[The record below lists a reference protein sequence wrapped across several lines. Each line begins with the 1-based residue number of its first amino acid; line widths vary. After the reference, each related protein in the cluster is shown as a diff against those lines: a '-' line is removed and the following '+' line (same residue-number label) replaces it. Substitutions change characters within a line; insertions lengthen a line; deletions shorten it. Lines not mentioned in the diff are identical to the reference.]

1 LSLLLMAWLAAAL
14 VGLVAGPLGCFVT
27 WRRMAYY
34 GDTIAH
40 AALPGAALG
49 LWWQINPMVTVTIFS
64 LLLAVL
70 LGLAHNQPRLHN
82 DTLLGI
88 FAHVSIASGLLIM
101 SLGSNPMNLYGLL
114 FGDLLSLQPR
124 QIGGLALM
132 SGAVGA
138 VLWWQWRGLL
148 AVTVHADM
156 ARAEG
161 YRVRVL
167 NLLLMVL
174 IALLVALAMK
184 IVGVFLITAMMII
197 PAATAA
203 LLAGSPG
210 NMARL
215 SILFGELAI
224 VAGVILAWV
233 MDWPMGP
240 VVVLSL
246 AAVFLLVSLLVRGR
260 TA

>member
-49 LWWQINPMVTVTIFS
+49 LWWQINPMVTVTVFS
-64 LLLAVL
+64 LLLAML
-70 LGLAHNQPRLHN
+70 LGLAHHQPRLHN

-114 FGDLLSLQPR
+114 FGDLLSLHPG

-224 VAGVILAWV
+224 VAGVVLAWV

-246 AAVFLLVSLLVRGR
+246 AAVFLLVSLWVRGR

>member
-1 LSLLLMAWLAAAL
+1 
-14 VGLVAGPLGCFVT
+14 
-27 WRRMAYY
+27 
-34 GDTIAH
+34 
-40 AALPGAALG
+40 
-49 LWWQINPMVTVTIFS
+49 
-64 LLLAVL
+64 
-70 LGLAHNQPRLHN
+70 
-82 DTLLGI
+82 
-88 FAHVSIASGLLIM
+88 
-101 SLGSNPMNLYGLL
+101 
-114 FGDLLSLQPR
+114 
-124 QIGGLALM
+124 M